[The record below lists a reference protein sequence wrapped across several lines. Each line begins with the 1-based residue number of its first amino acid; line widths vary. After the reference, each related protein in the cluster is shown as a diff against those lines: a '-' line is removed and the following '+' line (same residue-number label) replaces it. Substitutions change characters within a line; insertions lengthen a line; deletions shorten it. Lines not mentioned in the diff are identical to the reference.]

1 MKNALIRHFDIRKSA
16 KSKSRNSGMRA
27 CLFLR
32 LCVPRA
38 RVRQQVA
45 PRGRGDSAFPLK
57 LLFTDKAVPAASRF
71 LDLARIIGGP
81 SDCVHVTFACS
92 VTQPSVES
100 ARIHAACTASLGIS
114 ARVVSITNLD
124 AIIYTQNFLKI
135 KRQKNF
141 PQKEREAQKRYFT
154 FWGNLGKTFYALF
167 CVITQNYEKRAFL
180 IEKTSKMPVFWWC
193 RWWGS
198 NPHGIATT
206 GF

>member
-1 MKNALIRHFDIRKSA
+1 MPSFGISIFAKSA
-16 KSKSRNSGMRA
+16 RNRNPEIRA
-27 CLFLR
+27 CGLAFFY
-32 LCVPRA
+32 A
-38 RVRQQVA
+38 RSYPAPAIIANSRQN
-45 PRGRGDSAFPLK
+45 RGRGNSAFPLK

-180 IEKTSKMPVFWWC
+180 IEKT
-193 RWWGS
+193 G
-198 NPHGIATT
+198 
-206 GF
+206 